1 MSNMD
6 NNPQLDE
13 RIWQAWI
20 QKNAAQDQVRFRR
33 RVKVVGLVSLCL
45 AFSALLFEIH
55 KVSADV
61 FELRPMPGFRSK
73 TVLGRN
79 PIARM
84 HFAGDVDAMLYKP
97 SRSVLHRRGSC
108 RPSSSLV
115 PTNPRLIETF
125 CDLSLSVM
133 AFDHEPQHR
142 TPTRQLRF
150 QTERKDND
158 ATPS

>member
-33 RVKVVGLVSLCL
+33 RVKVIGLIALCL

-73 TVLGRN
+73 TALGRSL
-79 PIARM
+79 IARM
-84 HFAGDVDAMLYKP
+84 HFADDVDAMLHKP
-97 SRSVLHRRGSC
+97 SRSVFHRRGSR
-108 RPSSSLV
+108 RPSSSMV
-115 PTNPRLIETF
+115 PTASIG
-125 CDLSLSVM
+125 SLKKL
-133 AFDHEPQHR
+133 
-142 TPTRQLRF
+142 LRF
-150 QTERKDND
+150 VVVRNGVR
-158 ATPS
+158 S

>member
-20 QKNAAQDQVRFRR
+20 QKNAAQDQDRFRR

-45 AFSALLFEIH
+45 ALSALLFEIH

-61 FELRPMPGFRSK
+61 FELRPMPGFRST
-73 TVLGRN
+73 TVPGGSS
-79 PIARM
+79 IARM
-84 HFAGDVDAMLYKP
+84 HFAGDVDAMLHKP
-97 SRSVLHRRGSC
+97 SRSVLHRRGSR

-115 PTNPRLIETF
+115 PTNPRLIEETF

-133 AFDHEPQHR
+133 AFDHGKSVR
-142 TPTRQLRF
+142 
-150 QTERKDND
+150 
-158 ATPS
+158 